1 LGGGLF
7 GEKGD
12 HGMISFSFGLVWAIA
27 WVGLYVVLS
36 YYEVLVLTFTKEGL
50 WGAAVLALWA
60 MFPLCI
66 WRRAQ

>member
-1 LGGGLF
+1 
-7 GEKGD
+7 
-12 HGMISFSFGLVWAIA
+12 MISFSFGLVWAIA

-36 YYEVLVLTFTKEGL
+36 YYDVLVLEFSGPGV
-50 WGAAVLALWA
+50 WSALALATWA